1 MSDKIDSAVNGAAG
15 NAAGGAAGGTAGGA
29 AGGTAGGTASGLA
42 GSAAGG
48 VAGSAAGGV
57 AGGVAGGFSNKKKL
71 IAAVVVVIAVCIIAV
86 VAFNAMHRSNVVAGE
101 SPDAPPVMKAGHE
114 GRYETLGAAGCYGC
128 HGVNNENEP
137 MLKAATPMPDDHYA
151 GGVKDSSAGIALDH
165 ATCNSCHV
173 QG

>member
-15 NAAGGAAGGTAGGA
+15 NAAGGVAGGVAGNAAGGTASGT
-29 AGGTAGGTASGLA
+29 AGGTAGGTASD
-42 GSAAGG
+42 
-48 VAGSAAGGV
+48 VAGSAAD
-57 AGGVAGGFSNKKKL
+57 GFSNKKKL
-71 IAAVVVVIAVCIIAV
+71 IVAVVVIIAVCIIAV

-128 HGVNNENEP
+128 HGVNSENEP

>member
-1 MSDKIDSAVNGAAG
+1 MSDKIDGAVNGAAG
-15 NAAGGAAGGTAGGA
+15 NAAGGATSNAAGGA
-29 AGGTAGGTASGLA
+29 ASGVAS
-42 GSAAGG
+42 SAAGG
-48 VAGSAAGGV
+48 AASGVAVSAASS
-57 AGGVAGGFSNKKKL
+57 FSSKKKL

-86 VAFNAMHRSNVVAGE
+86 VAFNAMRSSNVVAGE

-128 HGVNNENEP
+128 HGVNSENEP
-137 MLKAATPMPDDHYA
+137 MLKAATSMPDDHYA
-151 GGVKDSSAGIALDH
+151 GGIKDSSAGIALDH

>member
-15 NAAGGAAGGTAGGA
+15 NAAGGAAGGTAG
-29 AGGTAGGTASGLA
+29 
-42 GSAAGG
+42 SAAGSVASDVASG
-48 VAGSAAGGV
+48 VAGSA
-57 AGGVAGGFSNKKKL
+57 AGGFSNKKKL

>member
-15 NAAGGAAGGTAGGA
+15 NAAGGAASDVAGSA
-29 AGGTAGGTASGLA
+29 A

-57 AGGVAGGFSNKKKL
+57 ASGAASGVAGGAASGFSNKKKL
-71 IAAVVVVIAVCIIAV
+71 IVAVVVIIAVCIIAV

-165 ATCNSCHV
+165 TTCNSCHV

>member
-1 MSDKIDSAVNGAAG
+1 MSDKIDGAVNGAAG
-15 NAAGGAAGGTAGGA
+15 NAAGGVADNAASGVASSAAGGA
-29 AGGTAGGTASGLA
+29 ASGVA
-42 GSAAGG
+42 VSAA
-48 VAGSAAGGV
+48 SS
-57 AGGVAGGFSNKKKL
+57 FSSKKKL

-86 VAFNAMHRSNVVAGE
+86 VAFNAMRSSNVVAGE

-128 HGVNNENEP
+128 HGVNSENEP
-137 MLKAATPMPDDHYA
+137 MLKAATSMPDDHYA
-151 GGVKDSSAGIALDH
+151 GGIKDSSAGIALDH

>member
-1 MSDKIDSAVNGAAG
+1 MSDKIDSAVNGASG
-15 NAAGGAAGGTAGGA
+15 NAAGGAAGGTAGSAASDVAGGA
-29 AGGTAGGTASGLA
+29 AGGAAS
-42 GSAAGG
+42 S
-48 VAGSAAGGV
+48 V
-57 AGGVAGGFSNKKKL
+57 AGGAASSAAGGFSNKKKL
-71 IAAVVVVIAVCIIAV
+71 IVAVVVIIAVCIIAV

-114 GRYETLGAAGCYGC
+114 GRYKTLGAAGCYGC

-165 ATCNSCHV
+165 TTCNSCHV

>member
-15 NAAGGAAGGTAGGA
+15 NAAGGAASGVAGGA
-29 AGGTAGGTASGLA
+29 ASGLA

-48 VAGSAAGGV
+48 VAGSA
-57 AGGVAGGFSNKKKL
+57 AGGFSNKKKL

>member
-15 NAAGGAAGGTAGGA
+15 NAAGGAA
-29 AGGTAGGTASGLA
+29 SDVA
-42 GSAAGG
+42 GSTAGG
-48 VAGSAAGGV
+48 VAGSAASS
-57 AGGVAGGFSNKKKL
+57 AAGGFSNKKKL